1 MSMPSRFLSVLLLL
15 ALSVPAQAATSY
27 RVRSGDT
34 LTGIAA
40 RAGVGLAQLRAANP
54 QLRRDVVQAG
64 RIIKI
69 PNRRLAAARYH
80 VRSGENL
87 TVVAR
92 RHGLSLSELLHAN
105 PKLKAGRPVQVG
117 TAVTIPGRVVAARL
131 GTAAAPAVAVRR
143 APTPRATLR
152 TASTGRQIVNEGR
165 WVWPVEG
172 YHRVTSGYGERTL
185 EGDQE
190 MHYGLDIAA
199 PTGTPVLAAR
209 SGRVLESRNDAE
221 RGWGWTVVLEHPDG
235 WITRYAHLSVNLV
248 KAGQLVRAGQTVGR
262 VGSTGRSTGAHLH
275 YGTYLRWNPKDPM
288 ALYRGLD

>member
-1 MSMPSRFLSVLLLL
+1 MSSRFLSVLLLL

-34 LTGIAA
+34 LTGIAT

-54 QLRRDVVQAG
+54 QVRRDVVQVG
-64 RIIKI
+64 RVVKI
-69 PNRRLAAARYH
+69 PNRRLAATRYR
-80 VRSGENL
+80 VQAGENL

-92 RHGLSLSELLHAN
+92 KHGLSLSQLLRAN
-105 PKLKAGRPVQVG
+105 PRLRAGRPVQVG
-117 TAVTIPGRVVAARL
+117 AAVTIPGRVVAARL
-131 GTAAAPAVAVRR
+131 GTAGAPAVAARR

-165 WVWPVEG
+165 WVWPLES
-172 YHRVTSGYGERTL
+172 HRRVTSGYGERTL

-190 MHYGLDIAA
+190 MHYGVDIAA
-199 PTGTPVLAAR
+199 PIGTPVLAAR
-209 SGRVLESRNDAE
+209 SGRVLESRNDAA

-248 KAGQLVRAGQTVGR
+248 RAGQLVQAGQLVGR
-262 VGSTGRSTGAHLH
+262 VGNSGRSTGAHLH
-275 YGTYLRWNPKDPM
+275 YGTYLRWNPSDPL
-288 ALYRGLD
+288 ALYRGRD